1 MLKKEIQDVLN
12 KQIAMEEYAS
22 RSYLVLALWAEESGY
37 EGTAKFF
44 FKQTEEE
51 QGHMMK
57 FIKFVL
63 EAGGSPE
70 VSTYGEGLHKP
81 KFFKDLFEIAL
92 KHEQAVTKS
101 IHSMVEK
108 AWNSKDFATFN
119 FLQWFVA
126 EQVEEEDQF
135 RTILDKIKIIDQQGG
150 SYYMLDRE
158 LAMRAE

>member
-1 MLKKEIQDVLN
+1 MQEILN

-44 FKQTEEE
+44 YKQTEEE
-51 QGHMMK
+51 RGHMMK
-57 FIKFVL
+57 FIKFVR

-70 VSTYGEGLHKP
+70 VSALGENLNKP
-81 KFFKDLFEIAL
+81 KSFKDLFDIAL

-101 IHSMVEK
+101 IHGMVDQ
-108 AWNSKDFATFN
+108 AWKGKDFATFN
-119 FLQWFVA
+119 FLQWFVG

-135 RTILDKIKIIDQQGG
+135 RTILDKIKIIDEHGG
-150 SYYMLDRE
+150 SYYMLDSE